1 MEKNEKTRLMAVL
14 NTVIEINKWLQSL
27 DVTWKRLQKVA
38 NLEKICLLHKKSC
51 EMINCLKMSKEN
63 LLKYNKIFKFR
74 IKLLCLGI
82 NKVCILWQTKTQN
95 KLHETI

>member
-38 NLEKICLLHKKSC
+38 NL
-51 EMINCLKMSKEN
+51 
-63 LLKYNKIFKFR
+63 
-74 IKLLCLGI
+74 
-82 NKVCILWQTKTQN
+82 
-95 KLHETI
+95 